1 MNKINLNSINMKK
14 FLIIIAVLLFETKK
28 AILTALRP
36 VTQSSTGYDLSGSN
50 VVDNDFD
57 TI

>member
-1 MNKINLNSINMKK
+1 MKK

-36 VTQSSTGYDLSGSN
+36 VTQSSTNYNLSGSN

-57 TI
+57 TF